1 MKNQEKL
8 YFVFGYKSDGK
19 VISMSND
26 GFSELSLAI
35 EFLSN
40 IDKSWKPFV
49 SIRLLNV

>member
-1 MKNQEKL
+1 MKTQEKI

-19 VISMSND
+19 VISMSHD

-35 EFLSN
+35 EFFSN

-49 SIRLLNV
+49 SIRLSNI